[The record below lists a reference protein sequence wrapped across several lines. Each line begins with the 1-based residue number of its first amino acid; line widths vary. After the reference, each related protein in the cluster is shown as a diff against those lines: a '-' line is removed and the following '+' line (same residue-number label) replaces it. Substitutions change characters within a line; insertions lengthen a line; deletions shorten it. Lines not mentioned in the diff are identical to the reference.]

1 MSTKDRIA
9 VLEARLNRQRW
20 WTLALALC
28 CVGVFTAGMGHD
40 GPKTMQLEKLEI
52 MHNGKVAIGMGPDDK
67 GDVGIAFMDPNTGKA
82 RIALGVNSKSEAGV
96 VLMDKQEKTRIALGV
111 DAKSEAGVVV
121 MDKQE
126 QLRIVLSDG
135 AQGAGVQL
143 DSLEI
148 MHNGKVAIGMGPN
161 DKGDL
166 GIALMDPNTGKARI
180 ALGVDAKSEA
190 GVVVMDKQEKP
201 RILLGDG
208 AQGAGVVLMGAR
220 MLELPV
226 Q

>member
-1 MSTKDRIA
+1 
-9 VLEARLNRQRW
+9 
-20 WTLALALC
+20 
-28 CVGVFTAGMGHD
+28 
-40 GPKTMQLEKLEI
+40 MQLEK
-52 MHNGKVAIGMGPDDK
+52 
-67 GDVGIAFMDPNTGKA
+67 
-82 RIALGVNSKSEAGV
+82 
-96 VLMDKQEKTRIALGV
+96 
-111 DAKSEAGVVV
+111 
-121 MDKQE
+121 
-126 QLRIVLSDG
+126 
-135 AQGAGVQL
+135 
-143 DSLEI
+143 LEI